1 MLDVLPRYLDKD
13 GVVAVGEIGYDSM
26 TPAEDEAF
34 AAQLALAVEHELPA
48 LVHTPHRD
56 KAARHPSAPSTSS
69 RESGIAPGPGASSTT
84 STR

>member
-1 MLDVLPRYLDKD
+1 MLDLLPRYLDKD

-26 TPAEDEAF
+26 TPEEDEAF

-56 KAARHPSAPSTSS
+56 KARGARAQPRRGRRVRHRA
-69 RESGIAPGPGASSTT
+69 RAGW
-84 STR
+84 

>member
-1 MLDVLPRYLDKD
+1 MLDLLPRYLDKD

-26 TPAEDEAF
+26 TPEEDEVF
-34 AAQLALAVEHELPA
+34 AAQLALAVEHDLPA

-56 KAARHPSAPSTSS
+56 KARGTERTLDVVAGVRH
-69 RESGIAPGPGASSTT
+69 RPGPGAWSTT

>member
-1 MLDVLPRYLDKD
+1 MLDLLPRYLDKD

-34 AAQLALAVEHELPA
+34 AAQLALARRRTTCRRWCTRRTATRP
-48 LVHTPHRD
+48 R
-56 KAARHPSAPSTSS
+56 APT
-69 RESGIAPGPGASSTT
+69 RTLDVVKESGIGPGPGRWSTT

>member
-1 MLDVLPRYLDKD
+1 MLDLLPRYLDKD

-34 AAQLALAVEHELPA
+34 AAQLALAVEHDLPA

-56 KAARHPSAPSTSS
+56 KARGTAAHP
-69 RESGIAPGPGASSTT
+69 RRGHGVGHRPGPGAWSTT